1 MTLEEQFKVLFYSFI
16 YGMFFLS
23 SLRIF
28 NLIKVKKRVVKFMLE
43 MLFVLSHIIIFYLL
57 LYKIN
62 YGSLSFYIFLSFIIG
77 LSVISSIDNVI
88 KIGEKKKEKREL
100 TKQLETLKEDE
111 TTLTDDVDKLKNPEY
126 AARYAREKYLYSKN
140 GEKIL
145 KID

>member
-1 MTLEEQFKVLFYSFI
+1 MRRK
-16 YGMFFLS
+16 
-23 SLRIF
+23 
-28 NLIKVKKRVVKFMLE
+28 
-43 MLFVLSHIIIFYLL
+43 
-57 LYKIN
+57 
-62 YGSLSFYIFLSFIIG
+62 IFL
-77 LSVISSIDNVI
+77 L
-88 KIGEKKKEKREL
+88 KKKEKREL

>member
-1 MTLEEQFKVLFYSFI
+1 M
-16 YGMFFLS
+16 
-23 SLRIF
+23 
-28 NLIKVKKRVVKFMLE
+28 
-43 MLFVLSHIIIFYLL
+43 
-57 LYKIN
+57 
-62 YGSLSFYIFLSFIIG
+62 
-77 LSVISSIDNVI
+77 
-88 KIGEKKKEKREL
+88 KKEKREL